1 MLYLTIDKHVASYQL
16 PGSVFPLFVEGLTI
30 RVDRQYDMALIAFK
44 SANPDFLPPSSIREK
59 AYTAWY
65 VRAVNDVLIIFDA
78 RFKDMKRLNVK
89 AMKP

>member
-44 SANPDFLPPSSIREK
+44 SANPDFLPP
-59 AYTAWY
+59 
-65 VRAVNDVLIIFDA
+65 
-78 RFKDMKRLNVK
+78 
-89 AMKP
+89 